1 MTINYGDITK
11 IDGSKIIP
19 VDVITGGS
27 PCQDFSTAGSGE
39 GLEGDHS
46 CLFLEMIRVIREMRI
61 TSHKPRFVVFE
72 NVPGILHCNG
82 GKDFHRVLTEFA
94 HIIEPDFIVPEK
106 PCSWS
111 RAGHL
116 VGSHN
121 MWSLAWR
128 VCNSGDWGVA
138 QNRRRL
144 MLLVD
149 YDGVNA
155 HDILFGE
162 KNNTHSAYIQ
172 NEADLFKTP
181 VWVTC
186 YDGKNA
192 GEEPDTPVESHIR
205 DVVESHV
212 EPKYNLTPRQAEGI
226 LRRSLLNDKPLQPL
240 LKKILNAISEG
251 ADTITIVKEDMEGLP
266 EIPFFVWNNHQNRSL
281 NITTKS
287 ATIRASGSGCDES
300 KYPYVV
306 CVEHNPTASR
316 FRLSN
321 ITGKKTPTIRKIMG
335 SSENYIPVVLS
346 VNNSRRNEYAVGD
359 KTLTVTA
366 VCNDHISKEQHP
378 IVVVGKTGQEGEH
391 DCSIVL
397 RNITPVEVERLF
409 GYPDNWTKYT
419 AEGKQ
424 ISNSQRYKM
433 LGNSIAL
440 PQWKWLMKRIVDK
453 GSISDDTKSL
463 THGSL
468 FDGIGG
474 FPVCAMSAGM
484 TTLWISE
491 IDKWAN
497 EVTKLHF
504 GTSFECKSEPLQ
516 VIVRKEIDCER
527 TLFKQD

>member
-11 IDGSKIIP
+11 IDGRELPP

-39 GLEGDHS
+39 GLEGDS
-46 CLFLEMIRVIREMRI
+46 SRLFLEMIRVIKEMRLA
-61 TSHKPRFVVFE
+61 SHKPRFVVFE
-72 NVPGILHCNG
+72 NVPGILHCNA

-94 HIIEPDFIVPEK
+94 HVIEPDFVVPET
-106 PCSWS
+106 PYAWS

-128 VCNSGDWGVA
+128 VCNAGKWGVA

-149 YDGVNA
+149 YGGENA
-155 HDILFGE
+155 HQILFGE
-162 KNNTHSAYIQ
+162 KNHMCSAYLK
-172 NEADLFKTP
+172 NDFDLFKMP
-181 VWVTC
+181 VWVTRC
-186 YDGKNA
+186 DEKNA

-205 DVVESHV
+205 DVIENHV
-212 EPKYNLTPRQAEGI
+212 DAKYNLTSRQAEGI

-266 EIPFFVWNNHQNRSL
+266 DIPFLVWNNHQDRPL
-281 NITTKS
+281 NLTTKS
-287 ATIRASGSGCDES
+287 ATIRSSGSGCDES

-306 CVEHNPTASR
+306 CLENHAQDSR
-316 FRLSN
+316 CRLTGEDGSQAPC
-321 ITGKKTPTIRKIMG
+321 ITKKVGDSANCVPL
-335 SSENYIPVVLS
+335 VLS

-366 VCNDHISKEQHP
+366 VCNDHITKEQHP
-378 IVVVGKTGQEGEH
+378 MVIVGKTGLEGEH
-391 DCSIVL
+391 DTSIVL

-409 GYPDNWTKYT
+409 GYPDDWTRYT
-419 AEGKQ
+419 VEGRQ
-424 ISNSQRYKM
+424 ISNAQRYKM

-440 PQWKWLMKRIVDK
+440 PQWKWLMRRLADFT
-453 GSISDDTKSL
+453 SNAPLDYTQL

-474 FPVCAMSAGM
+474 FHLCASFGGM
-484 TTLWISE
+484 TTLWTSE

-497 EVTKLHF
+497 EVTRLHL
-504 GTSFECKSEPLQ
+504 GGALQ
-516 VIVRKEIDCER
+516 TER
-527 TLFKQD
+527 TEEIL

>member
-1 MTINYGDITK
+1 MIVNYGDITK
-11 IDGSKIIP
+11 IDGRKIIP

-27 PCQDFSTAGSGE
+27 PCQDFSTVGSGE
-39 GLEGDHS
+39 GLEGDRS

-128 VCNSGDWGVA
+128 VCNAGDWGVA

-149 YDGVNA
+149 YEGENA

-186 YDGKNA
+186 YDGNKNA
-192 GEEPDTPVESHIR
+192 GEKPDTPVESHIR

-212 EPKYNLTPRQAEGI
+212 EPKYNLTPRQAKGI

-240 LKKILNAISEG
+240 LKKILDAISEG

-266 EIPFFVWNNHQNRSL
+266 DIPFFVWNNHQERQL
-281 NITTKS
+281 NLTTKS
-287 ATIRASGSGCDES
+287 GTIRASGSGCDES

-306 CVEHNPTASR
+306 CLDNHAQDSR
-316 FRLSN
+316 CRLTGEDGGQAPC
-321 ITGKKTPTIRKIMG
+321 ITKKVWDSANCVPL
-335 SSENYIPVVLS
+335 VLS
-346 VNNSRRNEYAVGD
+346 VNNSRRNE
-359 KTLTVTA
+359 
-366 VCNDHISKEQHP
+366 
-378 IVVVGKTGQEGEH
+378 TGQEGEH
-391 DCSIVL
+391 DTSIVL
-397 RNITPVEVERLF
+397 RNITPIEVERLF

-424 ISNSQRYKM
+424 ISNFQRYKM

-440 PQWKWLMKRIVDK
+440 PQWKWLMKRIVDR

-516 VIVRKEIDCER
+516 VIVRKEIDYGR

>member
-1 MTINYGDITK
+1 MIVNYGDITK

-39 GLEGDHS
+39 GLEGS
-46 CLFLEMIRVIREMRI
+46 RSSLFLDMIRVIREMRV
-61 TSHKPRFVVFE
+61 TAHKPRFVVFE
-72 NVPGILHCNG
+72 NVPGMLHCNG

-94 HIIEPDFIVPEK
+94 HVIEPDFVVPEN

-128 VCNSGDWGVA
+128 VCNAGDWGVA

-149 YDGVNA
+149 YEGENA
-155 HDILFGE
+155 HKILFGE
-162 KNNTHSAYIQ
+162 KNNTRSAYLK
-172 NEADLFKTP
+172 NDFDLFKTP

-186 YDGKNA
+186 YNDNKNA
-192 GEEPDTPVESHIR
+192 GEKPDTPVESHIR

-251 ADTITIVKEDMEGLP
+251 ADTIAIVKEDMEGLP
-266 EIPFFVWNNHQNRSL
+266 EIPFLVWNNHQDRSL

-306 CVEHNPTASR
+306 CLDNHAQDNR
-316 FRLSN
+316 C
-321 ITGKKTPTIRKIMG
+321 
-335 SSENYIPVVLS
+335 VLS
-346 VNNSRRNEYAVGD
+346 
-359 KTLTVTA
+359 
-366 VCNDHISKEQHP
+366 NDHISEEQHP
-378 IVVVGKTGQEGEH
+378 MVVVGKTVQ
-391 DCSIVL
+391 DNNNNLSIVL

-424 ISNSQRYKM
+424 ISNAQRYKM

-497 EVTKLHF
+497 EVTMLHF
-504 GTSFECKSEPLQ
+504 GASFECKSEPLQ
-516 VIVRKEIDCER
+516 VIVRKEIDYGR

>member
-1 MTINYGDITK
+1 MIVNYGDIKK

-39 GLEGDHS
+39 GLEGSRS
-46 CLFLEMIRVIREMRI
+46 CLFLEMIRVIREMRV

-94 HIIEPDFIVPEK
+94 HVIEPDFVVPET
-106 PCSWS
+106 PYAWS

-128 VCNSGDWGVA
+128 VCNAGDWGVA

-149 YDGVNA
+149 YSGENA

-162 KNNTHSAYIQ
+162 KNITRSSYIT
-172 NEADLFKTP
+172 NEVDLFQTQI
-181 VWVTC
+181 WTTLC
-186 YDGKNA
+186 DNKNA
-192 GEEPDTPVESHIR
+192 GETPDMPVESHIR
-205 DVVESHV
+205 DVIENHV
-212 EPKYNLTPRQAEGI
+212 DRKYNLTPRQAEGI

-240 LKKILNAISEG
+240 LKKIITAISEG
-251 ADTITIVKEDMEGLP
+251 ADTIAIVKEDMEGLP
-266 EIPFFVWNNHQNRSL
+266 DIPFFVWNSHQDRPL
-281 NITTKS
+281 NLTTKS

-306 CVEHNPTASR
+306 CVEHFPRDSR

-321 ITGKKTPTIRKIMG
+321 INGKKAPTIRKIMG
-335 SSENYIPVVLS
+335 SGENYILVVLS
-346 VNNSRRNEYAVGD
+346 VNNSRRNEYVVGD

-378 IVVVGKTGQEGEH
+378 MVIVGKTVQ
-391 DCSIVL
+391 DNNNNLSIVL

-409 GYPDNWTKYT
+409 GYPDDWTRYT
-419 AEGKQ
+419 VEGRQ
-424 ISNSQRYKM
+424 ISNAQRYKM

-440 PQWKWLMKRIVDK
+440 PQWKWLMKRIA
-453 GSISDDTKSL
+453 DTYCDTEVGKKL

-474 FPVCAMSAGM
+474 FPVCAMSAGI
-484 TTLWISE
+484 TTLWTSE
-491 IDKWAN
+491 IDKCAN
-497 EVTKLHF
+497 EVTMLHF
-504 GTSFECKSEPLQ
+504 GANT
-516 VIVRKEIDCER
+516 IDER
-527 TLFKQD
+527 G

>member
-1 MTINYGDITK
+1 MIVNYGDITK
-11 IDGSKIIP
+11 IDGSKIVP

-27 PCQDFSTAGSGE
+27 PCQDFSTAGTGE
-39 GLEGDHS
+39 GLEGDS
-46 CLFLEMIRVIREMRI
+46 SRLFLEMIRVVRKMRL

-72 NVPGILHCNG
+72 NVPGILHCNA

-94 HIIEPDFIVPEK
+94 HVIEPDFVVPQT
-106 PCSWS
+106 PYAWS

-121 MWSLAWR
+121 MWSMAWR
-128 VCNSGDWGVA
+128 VCNAGKWGVA

-144 MLLVD
+144 MLFVD
-149 YDGVNA
+149 YSGENA
-155 HDILFGE
+155 HEILFGE
-162 KNNTHSAYIQ
+162 KNITRSAYMK
-172 NEADLFKTP
+172 NDVDLFKTP
-181 VWVTC
+181 VWVT
-186 YDGKNA
+186 YYNGKNA

-212 EPKYNLTPRQAEGI
+212 DAKYNLTPRQAEGI

-266 EIPFFVWNNHQNRSL
+266 EIPFFVWNNHQDRPL
-281 NITTKS
+281 NLTTKS

-306 CVEHNPTASR
+306 CLDNHAQDSR
-316 FRLSN
+316 CRLTGEDGSQAPC
-321 ITGKKTPTIRKIMG
+321 ITKKVGDSANCVPL
-335 SSENYIPVVLS
+335 VLS
-346 VNNSRRNEYAVGD
+346 VNNSRRNEYVVKD
-359 KTLTVTA
+359 KTLTITA
-366 VCNDHISKEQHP
+366 NFNDHINAEQHP
-378 IVVVGKTGQEGEH
+378 MVIVGKTGQEGEH
-391 DCSIVL
+391 DTSIML
-397 RNITPVEVERLF
+397 RNITPIEVERLF

-474 FPVCAMSAGM
+474 FPICAISAGM

-497 EVTKLHF
+497 EVTMLHF
-504 GTSFECKSEPLQ
+504 GANT
-516 VIVRKEIDCER
+516 IDER
-527 TLFKQD
+527 G

>member
-1 MTINYGDITK
+1 MIVNYGDITK

-39 GLEGDHS
+39 GLEGS
-46 CLFLEMIRVIREMRI
+46 RSSLFLDMIRVIREMRV
-61 TSHKPRFVVFE
+61 TAHKPRFVIFE

-82 GKDFHRVLTEFA
+82 GKDFHTVLTEFA
-94 HIIEPDFIVPEK
+94 HIIEPDFVVPET
-106 PCSWS
+106 PYTWS
-111 RAGHL
+111 CAGHI

-128 VCNSGDWGVA
+128 VCNAGKWGVA

-149 YDGVNA
+149 YSGENA
-155 HDILFGE
+155 HEILFGE
-162 KNNTHSAYIQ
+162 YNHVCSAYLK
-172 NEADLFKTP
+172 NDVDLFKTP
-181 VWVTC
+181 VWATC
-186 YDGKNA
+186 YNGKNA

-212 EPKYNLTPRQAEGI
+212 DAKYNLTQKLAEGI

-240 LKKILNAISEG
+240 LKKIITAISEG
-251 ADTITIVKEDMEGLP
+251 SDKITVVKEDTEGLP
-266 EIPFFVWNNHQNRSL
+266 DIPFLVWNNHRNRPL
-281 NITTKS
+281 NLTNKS
-287 ATIRASGSGCDES
+287 ATIRSSDSGCDET
-300 KYPYVV
+300 KYPCVV
-306 CVEHNPTASR
+306 CLENHAQDSR
-316 FRLSN
+316 CGLTGEDGSRSPCITKN
-321 ITGKKTPTIRKIMG
+321 IGDCANCVTL
-335 SSENYIPVVLS
+335 VLS
-346 VNNSRRNEYAVGD
+346 VNNPSRNEYVVKD
-359 KTLTVTA
+359 KTLTITA
-366 VCNDHISKEQHP
+366 NSNDHISKEQHLMV
-378 IVVVGKTGQEGEH
+378 IVGKTVQ
-391 DCSIVL
+391 DNNNNLSIVL
-397 RNITPVEVERLF
+397 RNITPIEVERLF

-453 GSISDDTKSL
+453 GSITDDTKPL

-474 FPVCAMSAGM
+474 FPLCAMSAGM

-497 EVTKLHF
+497 EVTIVHF
-504 GTSFECKSEPLQ
+504 DANING
-516 VIVRKEIDCER
+516 ER
-527 TLFKQD
+527 C

>member
-1 MTINYGDITK
+1 MIVNYGDITK
-11 IDGSKIIP
+11 IDGRKIIP

-27 PCQDFSTAGSGE
+27 PCQDFSTVGSGE
-39 GLEGDHS
+39 GLEGDRS

-186 YDGKNA
+186 YGNKNA
-192 GEEPDTPVESHIR
+192 GEKPDTPVESHVR

-212 EPKYNLTPRQAEGI
+212 EPKYNLTPRQAKGI

-266 EIPFFVWNNHQNRSL
+266 DIPFFVWNNHQERQL
-281 NITTKS
+281 NLTTKS
-287 ATIRASGSGCDES
+287 GTIRASGSGCDES

-306 CVEHNPTASR
+306 CLDNHAQDSR
-316 FRLSN
+316 CRLTGEDGGQAPC
-321 ITGKKTPTIRKIMG
+321 ITKKVWDSANCVPL
-335 SSENYIPVVLS
+335 VLS
-346 VNNSRRNEYAVGD
+346 VNNSRRNE
-359 KTLTVTA
+359 
-366 VCNDHISKEQHP
+366 
-378 IVVVGKTGQEGEH
+378 TGQEGEH
-391 DCSIVL
+391 DTSIML
-397 RNITPVEVERLF
+397 RNITPIEVERLF

-424 ISNSQRYKM
+424 ISNFQRYKM

-504 GTSFECKSEPLQ
+504 GTSFECKSEPLRPL
-516 VIVRKEIDCER
+516 RKR
-527 TLFKQD
+527 SL